1 MLRQSHQN
9 GFRAKNACLFLGNL
23 GDCTAEIFHMIQ
35 GDVRNDGDE
44 RLDDISRIKASAKAN
59 FENGD
64 FDLLLGKVEER
75 KSCRDLKE

>member
-1 MLRQSHQN
+1 
-9 GFRAKNACLFLGNL
+9 
-23 GDCTAEIFHMIQ
+23 MIQ